1 MKALEHINLL
11 MSTVCL
17 EKDKEGYIVNR
28 ISSDEEVIEKP
39 LLSKD
44 KYKFVYPNNKNID
57 TKLMDFTDKKNPVV
71 IGLPFNPITETV
83 IGEELRSH
91 PALRKQINYVIT
103 YAIFDVG
110 VMMIHLIN
118 NDKKTHDIG
127 THLEM
132 FLGSVK
138 EGMNKRT
145 KTNAVDETTI
155 SNWTKLITVDKSQ
168 ENVFPVSVITSKKNV
183 KEGNQSFNRCAT
195 ITFPLM
201 EKLNSIP
208 EDMEKIVV
216 NGVNL
221 RKKDLI
227 IFKRILNFLLEGV
240 DENYSIKEYSNDGD
254 VPSYKSAMNLF
265 LKVMDRIDKSGMKL
279 KDNFD
284 SKLNIFYN
292 PKREKLTLE
301 QVDSVNELLKEL
313 GNIPTD
319 KDLVNFKVEEEVESI
334 GSNKF
339 NIPKLESSDM
349 GSVNIQAQP
358 AQVQP
363 TIPQATQQSYTPPVQ
378 QVQRPMDQADSLN
391 ARFGRPA
398 MPSNYYV
405 TGNSNDPSSSLMN
418 SIAMQN
424 MPMVQPMNPM
434 PMNMP
439 VQNYQPQMMP
449 QQIPMN
455 FSQPMQPMMPVQ
467 QNMQQGYY
475 PNQQQNYGYQPRRP
489 AFGESFYR

>member
-17 EKDKEGYIVNR
+17 DKDKEGYIVSR
-28 ISSDEEVIEKP
+28 ISNEDEVIEKP
-39 LLSKD
+39 LVSKD
-44 KYKFVYPNNKNID
+44 KYKFVYPSNKNID

-83 IGEELRSH
+83 IGEELRAH

-103 YAIFDVG
+103 YAIYDVG
-110 VMMIHLIN
+110 IMMIHLIN
-118 NDKKTHDIG
+118 NDKKSHDIG

-138 EGMNKRT
+138 EGMNKRV
-145 KTNAVDETTI
+145 KTNAVDNTTI
-155 SNWTKLITVDKSQ
+155 DKWTALITADKSQ
-168 ENVFPVSVITSKKNV
+168 ENVFPLTVITSKKNV
-183 KEGNQSFNRCAT
+183 KEANQSFNRCAT

-216 NGVNL
+216 NGVTL

-227 IFKRILNFLLEGV
+227 IFKRILGFLLEGV
-240 DENYSIKEYSNDGD
+240 DENYTIKEYSNDGD
-254 VPSYKSAMNLF
+254 VPSYKSIMNLF
-265 LKVMDRIDKSGMKL
+265 LKVMDRIDKSGIKL

-284 SKLNIFYN
+284 SKINIFYN

-301 QVDSVNELLKEL
+301 QVESVNELLREL

-319 KDLVNFKVEEEVESI
+319 KDLINFRPEEDVESI

-339 NIPKLESSDM
+339 SSLPKLESSEL
-349 GSVNIQAQP
+349 VTNVKPQQP
-358 AQVQP
+358 VVQP
-363 TIPQATQQSYTPPVQ
+363 TLPQVTQQQFIQPTPAPIQ
-378 QVQRPMDQADSLN
+378 QAPMDQADALN
-391 ARFGRPA
+391 ARFSRPQA
-398 MPSNYYV
+398 PSNYYV
-405 TGNSNDPSSSLMN
+405 TGNSNDPTSSMMN
-418 SIAMQN
+418 TIAMQS
-424 MPMVQPMNPM
+424 MPMQPMMNPM
-434 PMNMP
+434 PM
-439 VQNYQPQMMP
+439 QNFQPQQMMP
-449 QQIPMN
+449 QMPMN
-455 FSQPMQPMMPVQ
+455 YGQPVQPMMPMDQ
-467 QNMQQGYY
+467 STQQGYY

>member
-17 EKDKEGYIVNR
+17 NKDKEGYIVNKL
-28 ISSDEEVIEKP
+28 SDDEEVIEKP

-91 PALRKQINYVIT
+91 PALRKQINYVIS
-103 YAIFDVG
+103 YAIYDVG

-155 SNWTKLITVDKSQ
+155 SNWTKLITADKSQ
-168 ENVFPVSVITSKKNV
+168 ENIFPVSVITSKKNV

-208 EDMEKIVV
+208 EDMDKIVV

-227 IFKRILNFLLEGV
+227 VFKRILGFLLEGV
-240 DENYSIKEYSNDGD
+240 DENYTIKEYSNDGD
-254 VPSYKSAMNLF
+254 VPSYKSIMNLF
-265 LKVMDRIDKSGMKL
+265 LKVMDRIDKSGIKL
-279 KDNFD
+279 KDNYD
-284 SKLNIFYN
+284 SKINIFYN

-301 QVDSVNELLKEL
+301 QVESVNELLKEL

-334 GSNKF
+334 GNNKF
-339 NIPKLESSDM
+339 SSLPKLESSDM
-349 GSVNIQAQP
+349 GTVNIQPQP
-358 AQVQP
+358 APVQP
-363 TIPQATQQSYTPPVQ
+363 TIPQATQQQYTPPVQ
-378 QVQRPMDQADSLN
+378 QVQRPMDQADALN
-391 ARFGRPA
+391 ARFSKPSA
-398 MPSNYYV
+398 PSNYYV
-405 TGNSNDPSSSLMN
+405 AGNSNDPTSAMMN
-418 SIAMQN
+418 TIAMQN
-424 MPMVQPMNPM
+424 MPMQPM

-439 VQNYQPQMMP
+439 VQNYQPPMMQQM
-449 QQIPMN
+449 PMDY
-455 FSQPMQPMMPVQ
+455 SQPMQPMMPVQ

-475 PNQQQNYGYQPRRP
+475 PNQQQDYGYQPRRP
-489 AFGESFYR
+489 AFGGSFYR